1 MKKAII
7 FVSAVVAFILLYF
20 YLFKTPS
27 KRDLQEQI
35 NQLQQEVAAL
45 QEMNGLPSSYEI
57 ENDSVAATKPS
68 SSKQEKSKQSASQR
82 TNSDNRGTVK
92 TAQKNN
98 EEVAVE
104 AIKYCLKMYVPD
116 LKYTNIRSVPKSD
129 GTVDVIIDFKEKYTG
144 NIEHTYYNVT
154 VYSNKEFRV
163 NSWRGDSDG
172 DFPYG
177 SRMML
182 P

>member
-68 SSKQEKSKQSASQR
+68 NSKQEKSKQSASQK
-82 TNSDNRGTVK
+82 TTSDDKSTVK

-116 LKYTNIRSVPKSD
+116 LKYTNIRSVPQSD
-129 GTVDVIIDFKEKYTG
+129 GTVDVVIDYITKYS
-144 NIEHTYYNVT
+144 EVVYHTYYNVT

-163 NSWRGDSDG
+163 NSCSGVEG
-172 DFPYG
+172 DFPHH
-177 SRMML
+177 SKMML

>member
-1 MKKAII
+1 MKKTII
-7 FVSAVVAFILLYF
+7 FISALVAFILLYF
-20 YLFKTPS
+20 YLFKVPS
-27 KRDLQEQI
+27 KRELQEQI

-45 QEMNGLPSSYEI
+45 QEMNGLPSSYDT
-57 ENDSVAATKPS
+57 NSVAPSKPS
-68 SSKQEKSKQSASQR
+68 NSKQEKSTPPASKK
-82 TNSDNRGTVK
+82 TNSDNKSTVK

-116 LKYTNIRSVPKSD
+116 LKYTNIRSVPQSD

-144 NIEHTYYNVT
+144 NATHTYYNVT

-177 SRMML
+177 SKMML

>member
-1 MKKAII
+1 MKKTII
-7 FVSAVVAFILLYF
+7 FISAVVAFILLYF

-68 SSKQEKSKQSASQR
+68 SSKQEKSKQPASQK
-82 TNSDNRGTVK
+82 TNSENKSTIK
-92 TAQKNN
+92 TAQKSN

-104 AIKYCLKMYVPD
+104 AIQYCLKMYVPD

-129 GTVDVIIDFKEKYTG
+129 GTVDVVIDYKLYGELNK
-144 NIEHTYYNVT
+144 HTYYNVT
-154 VYSNKEFRV
+154 VYSNKEFKV
-163 NSWRGDSDG
+163 NSCRGIEG
-172 DFPYG
+172 DFPHN
-177 SRMML
+177 SKMML